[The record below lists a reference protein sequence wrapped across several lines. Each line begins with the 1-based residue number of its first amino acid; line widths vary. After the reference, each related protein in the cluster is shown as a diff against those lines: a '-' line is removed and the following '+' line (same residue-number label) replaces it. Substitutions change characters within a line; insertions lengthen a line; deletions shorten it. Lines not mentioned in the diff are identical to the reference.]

1 MTDTIIAIGSSTGGP
16 RALERILT
24 ALPADIKAPVVIAQ
38 HMPKGFTAS
47 LAQRLDM
54 LCDIHVRE
62 AGDGDIL
69 ENGTAYIAPGSMHMT
84 VTPRAN
90 GRLALHIF
98 EDEIK
103 SYYKPSI
110 DVLMK
115 SIAPLPIRKIGI
127 ILTGMGSDGA
137 IGLKAIKQ
145 NGGITLAQDE
155 ASCVVFGMPAAAIK
169 EQAVDKVLPLNDIAT
184 EIIKILGV

>member
-1 MTDTIIAIGSSTGGP
+1 MIEAIIAIGSSTGGP

-24 ALPADIKAPVVIAQ
+24 ALPPQLKAPIVIAQ

-47 LAQRLDM
+47 LAQRLDV

-62 AGDGDIL
+62 AREGDIL

-84 VTPRAN
+84 VIPRAN
-90 GRLALHIF
+90 GRLALRVF

-103 SYYKPSI
+103 SYYKPSV
-110 DVLMK
+110 DALMK
-115 SIAPLPIRKIGI
+115 SIAPLPIKKIGV

-137 IGLKAIKQ
+137 MGLKAIKQ
-145 NGGITLAQDE
+145 NGGITLAQNE

-169 EQAVDKVLPLNDIAT
+169 EEAVDKVLSLDDIAT